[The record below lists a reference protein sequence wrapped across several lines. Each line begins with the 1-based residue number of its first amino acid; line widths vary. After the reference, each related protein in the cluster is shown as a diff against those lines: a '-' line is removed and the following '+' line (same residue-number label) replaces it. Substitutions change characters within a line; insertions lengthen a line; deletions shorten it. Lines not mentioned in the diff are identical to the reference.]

1 MATQTITTWVD
12 GSGLGFLHTFPSPGN
27 VPDLAPGAPPWNT
40 YATQGGAW
48 ELHVP
53 LSQWPGC
60 LTATAVTVEITL
72 DTLEYLSSQPADPS
86 SADLVWVV
94 LDSANAV
101 IASGL
106 LAPRLAGPGTYGPF
120 TSGPVALTAAQA
132 QAGVS
137 GIISVDVYNPVP
149 RDVNLEGGRFIIDGD
164 IDACVAAAD
173 PIPVDNVAT
182 IPPNTPTPVDVS
194 LNDNNTPCGPL
205 PGCAVFREA
214 AVFIDPSS
222 TAGGIVASIDA
233 AGVVTF
239 EASGV
244 GVAILNIE
252 SGCSATCDPLGA
264 DVVTWVPQTLTVT
277 VAEPEPVPVDNTAVG
292 TVGTPAVVDV
302 SLNDNNTA
310 CDPLPGCAVYNTT
323 VVIEPGST
331 AGGITASVDSAGV
344 ATVNATSAGTA
355 IVTIE
360 SGCSPTCDP
369 LGTDVTTWV
378 PQTLTVTFS
387 EPVGPCQTVN
397 AIYDPGASASFAGF
411 FGGTAGGPGGP
422 TGQGSQGPTISVYQV
437 AAPSVCVAT
446 ISNVQV
452 QTTVTA
458 SPGFD
463 PTNDHL
469 TVAVVSD
476 LTTFTIWGTPT
487 AVSGQANITFPGA
500 VSSGYTSGGGTL
512 VPLIDATWSGG
523 PSTSP
528 IYIVVVADASESAPG
543 ESIAGSTPVLCVE
556 FGDPDCPPAPSPKP
570 ADIVKLCVAA
580 APQAGCATFGGVP
593 SPTLFV
599 AVSGPDGNVIPAN
612 STSYPSNSVGGSDGS
627 GYIRSYYT
635 TTSGLVVTPDAGSWT
650 PGSCGADALQLPAG
664 AVSIAN
670 GTYAATLGPNGSNW
684 FPPSGLK
691 SVTVYARHAATNDDA
706 TASGSPGRVEVFV
719 NGNVFMM
726 LDGESFTWSVD
737 DPDDLTTLTEVRC
750 TADAAATVT
759 WVSA

>member
-1 MATQTITTWVD
+1 MRDVLMVA
-12 GSGLGFLHTFPSPGN
+12 
-27 VPDLAPGAPPWNT
+27 
-40 YATQGGAW
+40 
-48 ELHVP
+48 VP
-53 LSQWPGC
+53 LIFNA
-60 LTATAVTVEITL
+60 TATANAATILGRNAGTGGTTLSTSIAGNSNTVVVNVFDVDIPSGCMTDVESIEVGSTYLKSAGLIPNADGCLIFVGNTATFATWGTPTAANGDIGLLLPGAISKDFTVGGGGTL
-72 DTLEYLSSQPADPS
+72 APSGSPVGATWADPTPPT
-86 SADLVWVV
+86 V
-94 LDSANAV
+94 LQVMVLSD
-101 IASGL
+101 
-106 LAPRLAGPGTYGPF
+106 
-120 TSGPVALTAAQA
+120 
-132 QAGVS
+132 
-137 GIISVDVYNPVP
+137 
-149 RDVNLEGGRFIIDGD
+149 
-164 IDACVAAAD
+164 AAD
-173 PIPVDNVAT
+173 T
-182 IPPNTPTPVDVS
+182 GFTGGLSGETVS
-194 LNDNNTPCGPL
+194 VPL
-205 PGCAVFREA
+205 P
-214 AVFIDPSS
+214 
-222 TAGGIVASIDA
+222 TADVTYSVGSPCTVASPNPI
-233 AGVVTF
+233 
-239 EASGV
+239 
-244 GVAILNIE
+244 
-252 SGCSATCDPLGA
+252 
-264 DVVTWVPQTLTVT
+264 
-277 VAEPEPVPVDNTAVG
+277 PVDNTAVG

-397 AIYDPGASASFAGF
+397 AIYDPGASAFFAGF

-476 LTTFTIWGTPT
+476 LSTFTIWGTPT

-570 ADIVKLCVAA
+570 ADIVKLCVAS
-580 APQAGCATFGGVP
+580 APQAGCALFGGAP

-650 PGSCGADALQLPAG
+650 PGSCGADAMQLPAG

-684 FPPSGLK
+684 FPPAGLK

-706 TASGSPGRVEVFV
+706 TSGGSPGRVEVYV
-719 NGNVFMM
+719 NSNVFMM

>member
-12 GSGLGFLHTFPSPGN
+12 GSGLAVPDAYPSPGN
-27 VPDLAPGAPPWNT
+27 VPDLAPGTPPWNT
-40 YATQGGAW
+40 YPTQGGAS
-48 ELHVP
+48 EYHVAAA
-53 LSQWPGC
+53 QWAGC
-60 LTATAVTVEITL
+60 VTATTVTVEITL
-72 DTLEYLSSQPADPS
+72 DTLEYLSSQTAAPG
-86 SADLVWVV
+86 SADAAWAVF
-94 LDSANAV
+94 DSGGTP
-101 IASGL
+101 IASGVL
-106 LAPRLAGPGTYGPF
+106 VTDLAGPGIYGPF
-120 TSGPVALTAAQA
+120 TSGPVVLTAAQA
-132 QAGVS
+132 QAGVT
-137 GIISVDVYNPVP
+137 GAIVVDMWLTPK
-149 RDVNLEGGRFIIDGD
+149 DVNLEGGRFIIDGD

-173 PIPVDNVAT
+173 PIPVDNTA
-182 IPPNTPTPVDVS
+182 
-194 LNDNNTPCGPL
+194 
-205 PGCAVFREA
+205 
-214 AVFIDPSS
+214 SS
-222 TAGGIVASIDA
+222 
-233 AGVVTF
+233 
-239 EASGV
+239 
-244 GVAILNIE
+244 
-252 SGCSATCDPLGA
+252 
-264 DVVTWVPQTLTVT
+264 
-277 VAEPEPVPVDNTAVG
+277 

-302 SLNDNNTA
+302 STNDNNTP

-387 EPVGPCQTVN
+387 EPVGPCETVN
-397 AIYDPGASASFAGF
+397 AIYDPGASAFFAGF
-411 FGGTAGGPGGP
+411 FGGTPGGPDGP
-422 TGQGSQGPTISVYQV
+422 TGQGSQGPAMSVYQV

-463 PTNDHL
+463 PADDAV

-487 AVSGQANITFPGA
+487 AVSGQANIPFPGA
-500 VSSGYTSGGGTL
+500 VSSGYTSYGGTL

-528 IYIVVVADASESAPG
+528 IYIVVVADASASAPG
-543 ESIAGSTPVLCVE
+543 ESIAGSAPVLCVE

-612 STSYPSNSVGGSDGS
+612 STAYPSNSVGGSDGS

-635 TTSGLVVTPDAGSWT
+635 TTSGLVVSPDAGSWT
-650 PGSCGADALQLPAG
+650 PGSCGADAMQLPAG

-670 GTYAATLGPNGSNW
+670 GVYAATLGPNGSNW
-684 FPPSGLK
+684 FPPAGLK
-691 SVTVYARHAATNDDA
+691 SATVYARHAATNDDA
-706 TASGSPGRVEVFV
+706 TSGGSPGRVEVFV
-719 NGNVFMM
+719 NGNVFML

-737 DPDDLTTLTEVRC
+737 DPDDLATLTEVRC